1 MKKILDIDFG
11 IKTMYEA
18 FVPSQMSSKLF
29 YGLYQLKDKYE
40 IEYYSL
46 RQFTLKGHIGNNLKV
61 LGHYDVIFQ
70 TYLYIQPIILLAI
83 LRKIGL
89 FRKRK
94 MVAISH
100 LALRKGDSYL
110 KRRLLKLIY
119 GTYDKLLFHSIK
131 NMQESIE
138 SGMIDKNKCEALLW
152 GEDIDYI
159 DRNCQLIQGNYFL
172 STGRECR
179 DFTILIHAFNKCNN
193 ANLKLYTNRVNYD
206 NDYSYLSSEQGMHSN
221 IEITF
226 VEKNN
231 ETARYLSAKTA
242 GCLGVVI
249 PICKKDIYYC
259 VGLTSV
265 IEAMAMAKPI
275 ISTRNLYSPIDI
287 EKEGIGIFVD
297 TEEDWTKAIKYLS
310 SHPEEAE
317 AMGKRARKL
326 AESKHNIKLCSAQLQ
341 SIFDQ

>member
-40 IEYYSL
+40 IEFYSL
-46 RQFTLKGHIGNNLKV
+46 RQFTLKGHIENNLKV
-61 LGHYDVIFQ
+61 LGRYDVIFQ

-100 LALRKGDSYL
+100 LALRKGDCYL

-138 SGMIDKNKCEALLW
+138 SGMIDKNKCEALFSC
-152 GEDIDYI
+152 IV
-159 DRNCQLIQGNYFL
+159 R
-172 STGRECR
+172 
-179 DFTILIHAFNKCNN
+179 
-193 ANLKLYTNRVNYD
+193 
-206 NDYSYLSSEQGMHSN
+206 
-221 IEITF
+221 
-226 VEKNN
+226 
-231 ETARYLSAKTA
+231 
-242 GCLGVVI
+242 GV
-249 PICKKDIYYC
+249 
-259 VGLTSV
+259 
-265 IEAMAMAKPI
+265 
-275 ISTRNLYSPIDI
+275 
-287 EKEGIGIFVD
+287 
-297 TEEDWTKAIKYLS
+297 
-310 SHPEEAE
+310 AE
-317 AMGKRARKL
+317 ALPPHDGETSEGTVQQRRGRRRYI
-326 AESKHNIKLCSAQLQ
+326 KHCH
-341 SIFDQ
+341 